1 MLGNFSIQDG
11 DGDTE
16 ETSLMPPSGP
26 RKSIDISVLAATYR
40 TRYRNMARRR
50 SFCAR
55 VRALLGR
62 VWDYI
67 DRRWLTFLYLHALYF
82 CVLALAG
89 ATVIYLIERNRTGL
103 RVCPHSPHSL
113 TLSVLL
119 ACFCNQS
126 RFSPG
131 WPGRRW
137 DSSLTRCSTACR
149 R

>member
-40 TRYRNMARRR
+40 SRYRSMARRR
-50 SFCAR
+50 SFWAR
-55 VRALLGR
+55 VRTLLRR

-82 CVLALAG
+82 CVLALVG

-103 RVCPHSPHSL
+103 TVCPPS
-113 TLSVLL
+113 TLLFKYVNVCMHHL
-119 ACFCNQS
+119 FV
-126 RFSPG
+126 RPVH
-131 WPGRRW
+131 
-137 DSSLTRCSTACR
+137 
-149 R
+149 